1 MVTPWFQSEGL
12 TPPHGWRTKVLAAI
26 QEVKARHTKKKFFFL
41 SPLLL
46 FFYIRGFRWLLLS
59 CNLPFFFFL
68 PSLNSGL
75 ARRQLLCWAARLRP
89 PVPCFMHED
98 DGLVIYSC
106 WDRRAPVS
114 APRQRLGEGRCIYLQ
129 EEWPEMGIPLCRRD
143 WRSELGCQDMGQGD
157 WSPNQAVVL
166 SF

>member
-1 MVTPWFQSEGL
+1 MAGEKKCLQRYRKSRPDVQ
-12 TPPHGWRTKVLAAI
+12 
-26 QEVKARHTKKKFFFL
+26 KKKIFFWALFFFFFI
-41 SPLLL
+41 SEASVD
-46 FFYIRGFRWLLLS
+46 FFYLVTCL
-59 CNLPFFFFL
+59 FFFL

-75 ARRQLLCWAARLRP
+75 ARRQLLRWAARLRP

-98 DGLVIYSC
+98 DGPVIDSC

-114 APRQRLGEGRCIYLQ
+114 APRQRLGEGRCTYLQ

-143 WRSELGCQDMGQGD
+143 WRSELGCQDTGQGD